1 LQLYTPPH
9 IEFTRKLPQKADI
22 VIIGGGVAGL
32 AVAYG
37 LARIGYSG
45 SVLVLERGFLG
56 SGSTVRNAARFRVH
70 FFSRENTVFARES
83 TERIVKLSE
92 VTGVNVAVKRGG
104 YLWLVERED
113 SLERLKWF
121 NNHVWSPEGVPVR
134 FLKPEEVQERYPCLR
149 VEGFVAGMF
158 GPQNGT
164 VHYYQ
169 MILAMAYYASRN
181 GVKIALYRP
190 VRRVLVDGERVKGV
204 EVEGAGTIEAGKV
217 VVAAGSWSKLLL
229 EELGINLPL
238 KPVRKSLLVT
248 EPYRYTLEPLVIDFE
263 RGSYIGQ
270 TFKGGIIATGV
281 VKDPETLD
289 YSRVSLKWLVDT
301 AKTMRKLLKGG
312 EHIRILRAWSGTY
325 NTTPDH
331 SHILG
336 RSEEWPDGL
345 YVSTG
350 YSGHG
355 LMMSPYAGELL
366 AKLIAEDKIHPHM
379 KPYLPDRFK
388 EGRLIHETL
397 ILG

>member
-1 LQLYTPPH
+1 LPAFKPPR
-9 IEFTRKLPQKADI
+9 IEFTVKLPDRVDLVI
-22 VIIGGGVAGL
+22 VGGGVAGL
-32 AVAYG
+32 SLAYN
-37 LARIGYSG
+37 LAKIGYTG

-83 TERIVKLSE
+83 AERIARLQQE
-92 VTGVNVAVKRGG
+92 TGVPVTVRRGG
-104 YLWLVERED
+104 YLWLISRED
-113 SLERLKWF
+113 SLEKLREF
-121 NNHVWSPEGVPVR
+121 NRRVWAPEGVPVE
-134 FLKPEEVQERYPCLR
+134 FLGVEEIPKRWECLN
-149 VEGFVAGMF
+149 VDGFIAGMF
-158 GPQNGT
+158 GPQDGA

-169 MILAMAYYASRN
+169 MTIAMAYYASSR
-181 GVKIALYRP
+181 GVRIAVYRP
-190 VRRVLVDGERVKGV
+190 VRRILVEGGRVKGV
-204 EVEGAGTIEAGKV
+204 EVEGAGTVRADKV
-217 VVAAGSWSKLLL
+217 VVAAGSWSRLLL
-229 EELGINLPL
+229 EGIGISLPL
-238 KPVRKSLLVT
+238 RPVRKSLLVT
-248 EPYRYTLEPLVIDFE
+248 EPYRYTLEPLVIVFE
-263 RGSYIGQ
+263 KGSYIGQ
-270 TFKGGIIATGV
+270 TFKGGIMATGV
-281 VKDPETLD
+281 VKDPETID
-289 YSRVSLKWLVDT
+289 YSMVSLKWLADT
-301 AKTMRKLLKGG
+301 ARTIAKLVKNGRYL
-312 EHIRILRAWSGTY
+312 RILRAWSGTY

-336 RSEEWPDGL
+336 RSEDWPEGL